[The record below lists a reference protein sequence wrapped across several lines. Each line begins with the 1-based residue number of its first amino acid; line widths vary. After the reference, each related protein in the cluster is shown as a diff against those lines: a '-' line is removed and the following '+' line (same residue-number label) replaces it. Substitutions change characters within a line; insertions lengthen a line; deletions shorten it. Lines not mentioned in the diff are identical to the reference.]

1 MENKHIKAVKE
12 PWRRS
17 SKWQVMH
24 QMLISN
30 QHMDK
35 LAASHTLI
43 KSRGMLKGTFLS
55 DTLYQLGEQF
65 DFPTT
70 TTTNQHITSH
80 IKNI

>member
-1 MENKHIKAVKE
+1 M
-12 PWRRS
+12 R
-17 SKWQVMH
+17 

-35 LAASHTLI
+35 LAASRTLF
-43 KSRGMLKGTFLS
+43 KSQGMLKGTCLL
-55 DTLYQLGEQF
+55 DILYQLGEQF

-70 TTTNQHITSH
+70 TTTNRHITLQ

>member
-12 PWRRS
+12 LWRS
-17 SKWQVMH
+17 SKWQAMR

-30 QHMDK
+30 QCMDK
-35 LAASHTLI
+35 LAVSCTLF
-43 KSRGMLKGTFLS
+43 KSQGMLKGTCLL

-65 DFPTT
+65 DFPTI
-70 TTTNQHITSH
+70 TTTNRRITSQ